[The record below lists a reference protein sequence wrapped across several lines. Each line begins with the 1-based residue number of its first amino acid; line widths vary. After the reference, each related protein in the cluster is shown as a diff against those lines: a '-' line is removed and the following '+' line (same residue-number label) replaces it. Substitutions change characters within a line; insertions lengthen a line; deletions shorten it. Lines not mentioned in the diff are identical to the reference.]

1 MQRATAQ
8 TLLQHLTRPDGT
20 IAIERLIGI
29 LHLTS
34 AELATILNISH
45 GGLTKSTRLSSAAP
59 QRKLRDFV
67 EVLTCVAPWAGSVPQ
82 AFAWFC
88 AQPLPSFGDQTP
100 ADLFREGR
108 AHALKDYISRIAVG
122 GHA

>member
-1 MQRATAQ
+1 MQHETAQ
-8 TLLQHLTRPDGT
+8 ILLQDLTRPDGT
-20 IAIERLIGI
+20 IAIDRLISI

-34 AELATILNISH
+34 AELATILNNSH
-45 GGLTKSTRLSSAAP
+45 GGLMKSTRLSTAAP

-67 EVLTCVAPWAGSVPQ
+67 EVPTCVAPWAGSVPQ

-88 AQPLPSFGDQTP
+88 AQPLPSFGEHTP
-100 ADLFREGR
+100 ADLFHEGR

-122 GHA
+122 DHA